1 MISLD
6 KFKVKVVKDDPGLGQ
21 IQIGPLPSGYGHT
34 LGNTLR
40 RILLSSVPG
49 AAVTSVK
56 IDGVKHEYTS
66 MDNVQEDV
74 IFVILKLKNL
84 AIKKYSDDP
93 TTLTLNVKG
102 NKDKVTIVTAND
114 FDVPSDVEIINKD
127 LEITTLTGDTSLKL
141 EVVVEN
147 GVGYSY
153 ADEERRKEIGVI
165 PVDSNFSP
173 VNRVDVNIT
182 KARLGEYTD
191 LDQIDLDIYTN
202 ATVTASEA
210 LLKAGEIYDEMANR
224 LLAQFGGDPILAEEN
239 IIKEEAD
246 HELTED
252 KILVSQ
258 LNLSTRLTNALLNSG
273 ISDLRGLAG
282 LPREEVA
289 NFKGMGKKSMTE
301 LEDIMSDKGLT
312 FEIN

>member
-6 KFKVKVVKDDPGLGQ
+6 KFKVKVLKDDAGFGQ
-21 IQIGPLPSGYGHT
+21 VQIGPLPSGYGHT

-49 AAVTSVK
+49 AAVTSIK

-66 MDNVQEDV
+66 MENVQEDV
-74 IFVILKLKNL
+74 IFIILKLKNL
-84 AIKKYSDDP
+84 AVRKYNEDSV
-93 TTLTLNVKG
+93 TLTLNVKG
-102 NKDKVTIVTAND
+102 KKDKVTVVTAND

-127 LEITTLTGDTSLKL
+127 MEITTLTGDTSLKL
-141 EVVVEN
+141 EVVVET
-147 GVGYSY
+147 GIGYSY
-153 ADEERRKEIGVI
+153 AEEERRKEIGVI
-165 PVDSNFSP
+165 PVDSAFSP
-173 VNRVDVNIT
+173 IKRVDVNIT

-202 ATVTASEA
+202 STVSASEA
-210 LLKAGEIYDEMANR
+210 LLRAVEIYDEMANR
-224 LLAQFGGDPILAEEN
+224 LLSQFGGDPILAEEK
-239 IIKEEAD
+239 ITQEESAV
-246 HELTED
+246 EQIED

-301 LEDIMSDKGLT
+301 LEEVMSDKGLM

>member
-6 KFKVKVVKDDPGLGQ
+6 KFKVKIIKEESDHGVV
-21 IQIGPLPSGYGHT
+21 QIGPLPKGYGHT

-66 MDNVQEDV
+66 LEKIQEDV

-84 AIKKYSDDP
+84 AVKKYTDEP
-93 TTLTLNVKG
+93 VTLTLNVKG
-102 NKDKVTIVTAND
+102 KKDGVRVVTAED
-114 FDVPSDVEIINKD
+114 FDAPSDIEIINKD
-127 LEITTLTGDTSLKL
+127 LEITTLTGDATLKL
-141 EVVVEN
+141 EAVVES

-153 ADEERRKEIGVI
+153 ADEEKRKEIGVI
-165 PVDSNFSP
+165 PVDATFSP
-173 VNRVDVNIT
+173 IKRVDVDIT
-182 KARLGEYTD
+182 KARLGEYTN
-191 LDQIDLDIYTN
+191 LDQIDMEIFTN
-202 ATVTASEA
+202 GTVTASEA
-210 LLKAGEIYDEMANR
+210 LLRAGEIYDEMANR
-224 LLAQFGGDPILAEEN
+224 LLAQFGGDPILAEEQIVKGDQEN
-239 IIKEEAD
+239 
-246 HELTED
+246 ELKED

-301 LEDIMSDKGLT
+301 LEEVMADKGLV
-312 FEIN
+312 FEVS